1 MTTIKDIC
9 DKLTAA
15 VQPLANTR
23 VNDYT
28 KFHKDV
34 GDLVYHTLRPTP
46 LQYGGSWDVWNE
58 ADRRK
63 LIKLKIERRLDAG
76 QKSLSVRGRVLTLEF
91 VPVGCEPTDT
101 IEKALI
107 RVELL
112 EKQEWHR
119 NSLES
124 IEKARTELNN
134 RIAYRDALVEQ
145 AKDLEAKLEACE

>member
-34 GDLVYHTLRPTP
+34 SDLVYHTLAPTP
-46 LQYGGSWDVWNE
+46 LRYGGSWDVWNE

-63 LIKLKIERRLDAG
+63 LITLKIERRLDAR
-76 QKSLSVRGRVLTLEF
+76 QNSLGVRGRVLTLEF
-91 VPVGCEPTDT
+91 VPVDCEPTDT
-101 IEKALI
+101 IERALV
-107 RVELL
+107 RAELL
-112 EKQEWHR
+112 EKQKWCR

-124 IEKARTELNN
+124 IERARTELND
-134 RIAYRDALVEQ
+134 RIANRDELVEQ
-145 AKDLEAKLEACE
+145 VKDLEAKLEATK